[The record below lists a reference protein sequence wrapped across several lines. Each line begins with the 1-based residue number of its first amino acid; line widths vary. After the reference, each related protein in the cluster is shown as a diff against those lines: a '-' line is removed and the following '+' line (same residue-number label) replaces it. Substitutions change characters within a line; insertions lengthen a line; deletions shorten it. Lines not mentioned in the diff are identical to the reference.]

1 MKIEMNEL
9 VREPVEFRMNWT
21 PGIGLEVKL
30 HGYPHDAMLLA
41 HMAMVQIALNTLKPE
56 HKNMEHVH
64 EVLENTLNLACAIL
78 KSGDTRI
85 IDLKEMRKQ
94 AQEGGE
100 SHEKI

>member
-9 VREPVEFRMNWT
+9 VREPVEFCMNWM

-30 HGYPHDAMLLA
+30 HGHTVDAMLLA
-41 HMAMVQIALNTLKPE
+41 HMAMVQIALSAVKPE
-56 HKNMEHVH
+56 HKNMEHIH
-64 EVLENTLNLACAIL
+64 DMLENTLDLACAIL

-94 AQEGGE
+94 AQDADQ
-100 SHEKI
+100 

>member
-30 HGYPHDAMLLA
+30 HGHPHDAMLLA
-41 HMAMVQIALNTLKPE
+41 HMAMVQIALNMLKPE

-78 KSGDTRI
+78 ESGNTRI

-94 AQEGGE
+94 AQDADQ
-100 SHEKI
+100 

>member
-9 VREPVEFRMNWT
+9 VREPVEFCMNWT

-30 HGYPHDAMLLA
+30 HGHPYDAMLLA
-41 HMAMVQIALNTLKPE
+41 HMAMVQITLNALKPE
-56 HKNMEHVH
+56 HKNMEYVH
-64 EVLENTLNLACAIL
+64 EMLENTLNLACAIL
-78 KSGDTRI
+78 KSGDARI

>member
-1 MKIEMNEL
+1 MNIEMNEL
-9 VREPVEFRMNWT
+9 VREPVEFCMNWT

-30 HGYPHDAMLLA
+30 HGHPYDAMLLA
-41 HMAMVQIALNTLKPE
+41 HMAMVQIALNALKPE
-56 HKNMEHVH
+56 HKNMEYVH
-64 EVLENTLNLACAIL
+64 EMLENTLNLACAIL

-85 IDLKEMRKQ
+85 IGLKEMRKQ

>member
-30 HGYPHDAMLLA
+30 HGHPHDAMLLA
-41 HMAMVQIALNTLKPE
+41 HMAMVQITLNTLEPE
-56 HKNMEHVH
+56 YKNMEHVH

>member
-9 VREPVEFRMNWT
+9 VREPVEFCMNWT

-30 HGYPHDAMLLA
+30 HGHPYDAMLLA
-41 HMAMVQIALNTLKPE
+41 HMAMVQIVLNALKPE
-56 HKNMEHVH
+56 HKNMEYVH
-64 EVLENTLNLACAIL
+64 EMLENTLNLACAIL

-85 IDLKEMRKQ
+85 IGLKEMRKQ

>member
-1 MKIEMNEL
+1 MKIEMSEL
-9 VREPVEFRMNWT
+9 VREPVEFCMNWT

-30 HGYPHDAMLLA
+30 HGHPYDAMLLA
-41 HMAMVQIALNTLKPE
+41 HMAMVQITLNALKPE
-56 HKNMEHVH
+56 HKNMEYVH
-64 EVLENTLNLACAIL
+64 EMLENTLNLACAIL